1 MKKELRNRL
10 LTVLGVIVASVLLT
24 IYFPFKKGLDLQGGM
39 HLILQ
44 VESETGMISR
54 QDITA
59 VGLEWN
65 EFATKMLGAKLAETT
80 KDADKIRLTVDFK
93 TDTRKLT
100 EALGT
105 DVMQKAQPLF
115 EDTEQPE
122 TKAEKDAVPRAIE
135 ILRNRIDGLG
145 VGETVIQQVG
155 DDQIMVQLPGVTDRE
170 MARQIIGTTAKMEFH
185 MVTDNPGLVNKAL
198 EGTVPKGYTLR
209 YTRDEEDPVL
219 LESEV
224 VLDGENIK
232 DAQPNL
238 DQGNQPIVSLSFDS
252 VGAKK
257 FADITRKN
265 VGRRLAIVMDDQVLS
280 APVINEPILGGNGQ
294 ISGNFSFD
302 EASILALSLR
312 SGALPVAMHIEE
324 ERTVGALLGED
335 SVNSGISAA
344 VMGGVLVFV
353 FMLCYYLAAGIL
365 SCLAL
370 AVNILLIFGIAGFLN
385 ATLPA
390 SQLTLTLPGIA
401 GIILTMGM
409 AVDANVLINERIRE
423 ELLNGRNLA
432 GAVHNGFDK
441 ALKAIVDSNTTT
453 LIAAFML
460 FQFGSGPIKG
470 FAVTL
475 SIGLVASLFT
485 ALYVTRTFFE
495 MALQFKLIKN
505 LKMLRMFSD
514 TNINFVSKR
523 FVCFAIS
530 GLLAVASLVAL
541 VQKKDAA
548 YGIDFVG
555 GQFQEYQFD
564 REINVNDVRGALA
577 QTAFADAVIQQFEQ
591 HKENVIIRTA
601 AIDTGAKDASSV
613 EEEITAALKKS
624 FPDQS
629 INLLRVEAVGP
640 VVGQALIRA
649 ALMAILFALGGIL
662 IYVGFR
668 FHHFDFAT
676 AGIIALLH
684 DVFITLGIL
693 VMLNRQVDL
702 LVVTALLTI
711 AGYSI
716 NDTIIIYDRVRENM
730 ATKVKGGKQ
739 KLADTIN
746 ASINQTLGRTIL
758 TTITTLLVV
767 CSLYF
772 KGGEVLNTFALTLLI
787 GFVAGTYSTIFIA
800 SPLVL
805 AWESQTKKKK

>member
-1 MKKELRNRL
+1 MKKELRNKL
-10 LTVLGVIVASVLLT
+10 LTVAGVIIASGLLAWF
-24 IYFPFKKGLDLQGGM
+24 YPFTKGIDLAGGM
-39 HLILQ
+39 HLVLQ
-44 VESETGMISR
+44 VESDARTISNS
-54 QDITA
+54 DVTEA
-59 VGLEWN
+59 GLDWN
-65 EFATKMLGAKLAETT
+65 EFSQKLLKAKLAEKT
-80 KDADKIRLTVDFK
+80 KVSEKIRLTVDYK
-93 TDTRKLT
+93 TDSRKLT
-100 EALGT
+100 EILGA
-105 DVMQKAQPLF
+105 DVMQKALPLF
-115 EDTEQPE
+115 KDAEQPQNN
-122 TKAEKDAVPRAIE
+122 AQKDAVPRAIE
-135 ILRNRIDGLG
+135 ILRNRIDGMG

-155 DDQIMVQLPGVTDRE
+155 DDQIMVQLPGITDRE
-170 MARQIIGTTAKMEFH
+170 KAHQLIGTTAKMEFH
-185 MVTDNPGLVNKAL
+185 MVSDNPALVNKAL
-198 EGTVPKGYTLR
+198 EGTIPKGYVLR
-209 YTRDEEDPVL
+209 YTRDENDPVL
-219 LESEV
+219 LEADSI
-224 VLDGENIK
+224 LDGENIK

-238 DQGNQPIVSLSFDS
+238 DQGNQPIVSMSFDS

-265 VGRRLAIVMDDQVLS
+265 VGRRLAIVMDNQVLS

-294 ISGNFSFD
+294 ISGNFTFE
-302 EASILALSLR
+302 EAQLLALSLR
-312 SGALPVAMHIEE
+312 SGALPVDMHIEE

-335 SVNSGISAA
+335 SIIAGISAA
-344 VMGGVLVFV
+344 VMGGVLVFL
-353 FMLCYYLAAGIL
+353 FMLFYYLAAGVL
-365 SCLAL
+365 SCFAL

-423 ELLNGRNLA
+423 ELLGGRNLA

-495 MALQFKLIKN
+495 LALHLKLIKK
-505 LKMLRMFSD
+505 LKMLRFFTD
-514 TNINFVSKR
+514 TNIDFVSKR
-523 FVCFAIS
+523 FICFVIS
-530 GLLAVASLVAL
+530 GVLAVASVVAL
-541 VQKKDAA
+541 IQKKDAA
-548 YGIDFVG
+548 YGIDFAG

-564 REINVNDVRGALA
+564 KPIQVDLVRQALA
-577 QTAFADAVIQQFEQ
+577 DTKYSDAVIQQFEQ
-591 HKENVIIRTA
+591 HRENVIIRTA
-601 AIDTGAKDASSV
+601 TIDTGEQGSESV
-613 EEEITAALKKS
+613 EGSITTALTKA
-624 FPDQS
+624 FPGQKVQM
-629 INLLRVEAVGP
+629 LRVEAVGP
-640 VVGQALIRA
+640 VVGKALIRA
-649 ALMAILFALGGIL
+649 ALMAIFFALGGIL

-684 DVFITLGIL
+684 DVFITLGLL

-730 ATKVKGGKQ
+730 AVKGKK
-739 KLADTIN
+739 KLADIIN

-758 TTITTLLVV
+758 TTLTTLLVV